1 MVPLQASIASLSTV
15 LPDDAC
21 PTMAKL
27 QIFAERCV
35 ISSRMRPKWRPC
47 KLHDMK
53 VSIFTAQRSPS
64 GVQPSQ
70 WRSPEEISPAYGQ
83 VVASPR
89 TLHYAGKQVK
99 KKPKRPATNGEQRTV
114 NGERQW
120 LGLKKS

>member
-1 MVPLQASIASLSTV
+1 
-15 LPDDAC
+15 
-21 PTMAKL
+21 
-27 QIFAERCV
+27 
-35 ISSRMRPKWRPC
+35 
-47 KLHDMK
+47 MK

-70 WRSPEEISPAYGQ
+70 LAGSALARRNLPSLRQ

-89 TLHYAGKQVK
+89 TLHYAGKQMK